1 MPKVDHFINSNK
13 NDAIWNGDAI
23 EIAFSSNPIINKR
36 SFLSS
41 TDRHFG
47 INLQNFKVWDWT
59 REIELNDI
67 QVGIDNND
75 STTTLELLIPFED
88 LEIDGFDAS
97 KKYNIEFAI
106 NKSSSDGLKREY
118 QYRWNSSDMEGFN
131 RNPSLWGDLI
141 FINN

>member
-1 MPKVDHFINSNK
+1 MNSLQYLFLLRSPLYFL
-13 NDAIWNGDAI
+13 AQ
-23 EIAFSSNPIINKR
+23 IAFSSNPSKTKR
-36 SFLSS
+36 SFLCS

-47 INLQNFKVWDWT
+47 INLQDLKVWDWT
-59 REIELNDI
+59 REIELNNI

-75 STTTLELLIPFED
+75 TTTTLELLIPFED
-88 LEIDGFDAS
+88 LEVDGFDMS

>member
-1 MPKVDHFINSNK
+1 MY
-13 NDAIWNGDAI
+13 
-23 EIAFSSNPIINKR
+23 
-36 SFLSS
+36 
-41 TDRHFG
+41 
-47 INLQNFKVWDWT
+47 NFKVWDWT

>member
-1 MPKVDHFINSNK
+1 M
-13 NDAIWNGDAI
+13 
-23 EIAFSSNPIINKR
+23 
-36 SFLSS
+36 
-41 TDRHFG
+41 
-47 INLQNFKVWDWT
+47 
-59 REIELNDI
+59 
-67 QVGIDNND
+67 GIDNND

-141 FINN
+141 LLITSYEDIFFKFYILWFFIIDFYFM

>member
-1 MPKVDHFINSNK
+1 MQIWLEDGERQHGVD
-13 NDAIWNGDAI
+13 
-23 EIAFSSNPIINKR
+23 
-36 SFLSS
+36 L
-41 TDRHFG
+41 
-47 INLQNFKVWDWT
+47 
-59 REIELNDI
+59 I
-67 QVGIDNND
+67 QG
-75 STTTLELLIPFED
+75 ED
-88 LEIDGFDAS
+88 LEIDGFDAL